1 MDEKIYFSLG
11 AFGIRVPASAAPLCT
26 PKAYDLAS
34 HGIDWSLGYTCQSCG
49 VLTELK
55 DRPKSSSCEHC
66 GRLWPVR
73 CNGEG
78 CDSLL
83 EPDHSNGQWY
93 EPYPYCQPCDRSR
106 LAESRSSLM
115 REIPSATLHNA
126 IKGWRKIEHRTE
138 AQKELVHWLSHD
150 LGRNWGNRTGVYIY
164 GPVGSGKTTLAARAA
179 CKAIQMGKVTSFEW
193 VKEYDLMMATKASGH
208 EARAEASRF
217 LKQVEIADLV
227 VVDEVFS
234 VAENLTSVAK
244 DTLSELFAKRFE
256 RRLPTIITSNHDPAW
271 AHLYNVRVDSRFNG
285 MFSVVKLDGPD
296 LRQHFGG
303 DPGDTR
309 DGGALNDRNHD

>member
-1 MDEKIYFSLG
+1 MSEKIFVELG
-11 AFGIRVPASAAPLCT
+11 WFKMRVPSSAAPLCT
-26 PKAYDLAS
+26 PEAYDLSS
-34 HGIDWSLGYTCQSCG
+34 HGVDWSVGHTCESCG
-49 VLTELK
+49 VLTERK
-55 DRPKSSSCEHC
+55 DRPHNAQCAHC
-66 GRLWPVR
+66 GRLWPYR
-73 CNGEG
+73 CRGEG
-78 CDSLL
+78 CDVLI
-83 EPDHSNGQWY
+83 EPDYANGHWY
-93 EPYPYCQPCDRSR
+93 EPYPYCQSCDKDR
-106 LAESRSSLM
+106 LAEGLSSLM
-115 REIPSATLHNA
+115 QKIPDVTLHNA
-126 IKGWRKIEHRTE
+126 IDGWRKMEHRAE

-150 LGRNWGNRTGVYIY
+150 LGRNWGNRTGVYVY

-179 CKAIQMGKVTSFEW
+179 CRAIKTGSITSFEW
-193 VKEYDLMMATKASGH
+193 VKEYDLMMATKAAGH

-217 LKQVEIADLV
+217 LRQVESADLV

-296 LRQHFGG
+296 LRQHFS
-303 DPGDTR
+303 
-309 DGGALNDRNHD
+309 GASS